1 MPKEKIKSLIDKIN
15 NNKYNILLIIALL
28 LIFIFSNHKVS
39 KIETKEEDN
48 YTRIFV
54 QDTCIH
60 CRDLEAFLT
69 QENIKKYNIKYLDI
83 EENTST
89 LIKLAN
95 KNNISLNTI
104 GTPIIFTKYG
114 YRIGFVNNER
124 NKDDL
129 IKFLDQSI
137 EINKT
142 KENIKTN
149 DFVET
154 IKAVFFS
161 VFNLY
166 SILLII
172 GTVSLTILLNNEKK
186 SNIIFCCIMFSIP
199 IISFL
204 FLIDWL
210 NVYLMSLFTRTLNL
224 FLSLILMY
232 YVIKNFYYLKK
243 ENKNLFDK
251 ETALNRHFSMFIVLL
266 SFLFNTINITRNSNI
281 LYVNSIL
288 YFIIYSIL
296 LAIFFTCIVYT
307 CYSILK
313 NKKNYLIFN
322 SVLFC
327 VLFYIIF
334 LLKY

>member
-1 MPKEKIKSLIDKIN
+1 MPKEKIKSLINKID

-60 CRDLEAFLT
+60 CRDLESFLT

-83 EENTST
+83 EENIST

-114 YRIGFVNNER
+114 YRIGFV
-124 NKDDL
+124 
-129 IKFLDQSI
+129 
-137 EINKT
+137 
-142 KENIKTN
+142 
-149 DFVET
+149 
-154 IKAVFFS
+154 KAVFFS